1 MSADSLSDGPQ
12 RVWLPVKDDDSWV
25 LCTCTFAAASGKT
38 TLTRLHGK
46 FPDTNS
52 SQITMSNEEVAKLRP
67 AHGDLDTPASDLVW
81 LEDVHECTMLHNLRL
96 RYAKDKIYTA
106 IGPVLLAINPYKK
119 VGDVLGYEHSLNMEV
134 EAPPHCNKTSRAAY
148 AGLLEGT
155 PQSILISG
163 ESGAGKTETNKICM
177 SCLAQISNST
187 GVKTTEQSLQAG
199 ILLEAFGNART
210 VYNNNSSRFG
220 KWCAVFFDTQ
230 GKMSA
235 TQVKSYLL
243 EKSRVVGPSQG
254 ERNYHIFYQMVAG
267 ASADERKAY
276 ALQSAHGGYRYLQ
289 GEASADG
296 IDDVAE
302 WASTKSMLGVLGFS
316 ADHSGQLF
324 ALYAAV
330 LALGNVTFE
339 AAAKADTFQ
348 VKDSKLLETAAT
360 LLQVPPTTLAAKL
373 TTRVMTTVSS
383 SYTVPLTEEQCADT
397 RDALAKAVYAGL
409 FDWLIARMNA
419 LGADKIAAGDD
430 RYIGLLDIFGFENF
444 GVNGFEQLCINFTN
458 EKLQQHF
465 MDALIKRE
473 QAEYAR
479 EGIKVDHIAFP
490 DNTPQIALIDHKKQ
504 GVFAM
509 LDEECNVP
517 KGSDAA
523 YVSKMHAAF
532 ASSEFYSPPK
542 FGSAAL
548 GKDLGEKLAKLQF
561 IVTHYAGPVQYTAH
575 EWLEKNRGTLH
586 PGLSE
591 LMASS
596 DAPGMQVIFQK
607 TPEELKTGK
616 KQTVGAGFRASLRAL
631 SATMLMTTQH
641 FIRCV
646 KPNGDK
652 KPDAFNGQ
660 FVQRQLKYT
669 GVHSVVDIH
678 RAGYPIKFTM
688 GDFVKRYRCI
698 AFDQPRLISDKLPD
712 QERSVN
718 LLNLAHKLATADPKS
733 GEKGERPWLESMR
746 VQLGKTRVFMRGDIV
761 KHIEKPRHA
770 AQTRAAICVQRY
782 ARTRL
787 IRRVAKL
794 TTQHKAL
801 AGAVKTALAGE
812 EGKTTGR
819 AAAMVQRRLDDAGA
833 LLDRLL
839 AVWQKA
845 AVSPEADPTGGLLEL
860 KAELSELEVQVRST
874 QTGLLKEKEAVAQLE
889 RTVADTTGSSKQA
902 FVALKTAVAVA
913 NEASRGLTEEL
924 EAAIASVEA
933 ELASRFAEMLKQW
946 EAEAQKIA
954 IEREAER
961 KKKQAAVEAEL
972 LDVLRRPADV
982 EVRTLTLRNGKDGKG
997 FNLSGYTL
1005 EQMVQ
1010 GGAPGV
1016 TFDGANSVSIVVVG
1030 GAAARD
1036 NLLRVGDTVL
1046 CVDDAPLL
1054 GEKVS
1059 ARMDAKPSASY
1070 KLTIARRKVDVG
1082 ASGEEA
1088 LPMGDKEGWMY
1099 LTKAEDG
1106 GNKPLHAPKKCW
1118 AVLLGEVLVFHEE
1131 VVRGQERVAHPQPL
1145 KGSIVKVP
1153 MSKKLTMNKA
1163 GTMNFDTQS
1172 LKLNKS
1178 DAKALGRKE
1187 VERLKDS
1194 KIVAQQRQKET
1205 TAIEQTAAVA
1215 ELLQRKLAPFRLT
1228 WPDGELAYDLVCA
1241 VDDAEARTDWQK
1253 ALQGALDRINANA
1266 PTSGW
1271 LEKQKGRGGGMA
1283 AMTKVLGWDKRWFVL
1298 TQPEVAGELPR
1309 FEYFERPGA
1318 PVAKGSIALNK
1329 QATLLVSEQLKS
1341 DNPFGFCVTSQ
1352 GPDDKKP
1359 ITTTLA
1365 ATKGGE
1371 LDKWTMAIRRAIRG
1385 EEEDKKAK
1393 AERLR
1398 LEKAEADLFRK
1409 TPEQLQQ
1416 LLDYMGKGAMHAN
1429 RSVKDKGLLV
1439 QCVVSAREASKAGSS
1454 AAKSGGADGGA
1465 KQLRDQMSHEEAQL
1479 GKRTVEELK
1488 ALLEFMEVDFD
1499 DRLEDK
1505 HKLISLV
1512 VRQKNLQAVAQSVA
1526 PGLLKWKAKSAS
1538 RVDLTA
1544 KK

>member
-67 AHGDLDTPASDLVW
+67 AHGDLETPASDLVW

-397 RDALAKAVYAGL
+397 RDALAKAVYVGL

-419 LGADKIAAGDD
+419 RRRQDRGGRRPLHRAARHLRLRELWRQRFRAALHQLHQREAAAALHGRADQARAG
-430 RYIGLLDIFGFENF
+430 R
-444 GVNGFEQLCINFTN
+444 V
-458 EKLQQHF
+458 
-465 MDALIKRE
+465 R
-473 QAEYAR
+473 AR
-479 EGIKVDHIAFP
+479 GH
-490 DNTPQIALIDHKKQ
+490 Q
-504 GVFAM
+504 GRPHR
-509 LDEECNVP
+509 LP
-517 KGSDAA
+517 RQ
-523 YVSKMHAAF
+523 HAADR
-532 ASSEFYSPPK
+532 AHRPQEA
-542 FGSAAL
+542 GRLRDARRGVQRAQGLRRRVRLQDARRLRLERVLLATQVWL
-548 GKDLGEKLAKLQF
+548 GGGAKDLGEKLAKLQF

-845 AVSPEADPTGGLLEL
+845 AVSPEADPTGGLLER